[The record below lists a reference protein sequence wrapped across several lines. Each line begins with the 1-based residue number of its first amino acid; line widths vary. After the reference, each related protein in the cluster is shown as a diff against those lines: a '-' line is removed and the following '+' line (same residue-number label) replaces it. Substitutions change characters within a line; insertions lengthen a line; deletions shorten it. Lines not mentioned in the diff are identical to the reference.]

1 MKLDQATWWRSTLG
15 RAGALFCILFILSG
29 LDGLVAQFR
38 TPPNEVRAIPGE
50 KINVN
55 GPCSPDI
62 QDLSQLVYDTSA
74 EGIQLQL
81 EALHSGFWLGG
92 TMWRG
97 QLVLSSDLRPGTYGV
112 MVRSGIDPNEKPFA
126 LFVIQVFSSPDELR
140 QTARSFILRRFGI
153 TPWIAFF
160 VFISLALLTF
170 ALTYYV
176 TQQRDSMMAEQGLAE
191 VYRVA
196 MGGEGC
202 REVAFGLGSTHG
214 VQAGD
219 LVTLMNPSGERVGK
233 VKVIQVF
240 DVDSI
245 GTVDLETM
253 VRPGFVVAKDH

>member
-1 MKLDQATWWRSTLG
+1 MRLDQATWWRSTLG
-15 RAGALFCILFILSG
+15 RAGALFCVLFILSG
-29 LDGLVAQFR
+29 MDGLVAQFR

-62 QDLSQLVYDTSA
+62 QDLSQLIYDTSS
-74 EGIQLQL
+74 EGVRLQL

-92 TMWRG
+92 AMWRG
-97 QLVLSSDLRPGTYGV
+97 QLVLSGDLRPGTYGV
-112 MVRSGIDPNEKPFA
+112 MVRSGIDPNEKPFGV
-126 LFVIQVFSSPDELR
+126 FVIQVFSSPDELR
-140 QTARSFILRRFGI
+140 QAARSFILRRLGI

-160 VFISLALLTF
+160 FFISLAVLTF

-176 TQQRDSMMAEQGLAE
+176 SHQRDSMMADLGLAE

-196 MGGEGC
+196 MGEGC
-202 REVAFGLGSTHG
+202 REVAFGLGAAHG
-214 VQAGD
+214 IQAGD

-253 VRPGFVVAKDH
+253 VRPGFVVARG

>member
-38 TPPNEVRAIPGE
+38 TPPNEVRAIPGQAI
-50 KINVN
+50 KVN

-62 QDLSQLVYDTSA
+62 QELSQLAYESSSDGVRV
-74 EGIQLQL
+74 EF

-97 QLVLSSDLRPGTYGV
+97 QLVLSGDLRPGTHGV

-126 LFVIQVFSSPDELR
+126 LFVIQVFSSPEELR
-140 QTARSFILRRFGI
+140 QAARSLILRRLGI

-160 VFISLALLTF
+160 VFISLAVLTF

-176 TQQRDSMMAEQGLAE
+176 SHQRDSMMADLGLAE

-196 MGGEGC
+196 MGEGC
-202 REVAFGLGSTHG
+202 REVAFGLGAAHG
-214 VQAGD
+214 IQAGD

-253 VRPGFVVAKDH
+253 VRPGFVVARG

>member
-38 TPPNEVRAIPGE
+38 TPPNEVLALPGQR
-50 KINVN
+50 INVN

-62 QDLSQLVYDTSA
+62 QDLSQLVYDTSS
-74 EGIQLQL
+74 EGVQLQL

-92 TMWRG
+92 AMWRG
-97 QLVLSSDLRPGTYGV
+97 QLVLSSDLRSGTYGV

-126 LFVIQVFSSPDELR
+126 FFVIQVFSSPADL
-140 QTARSFILRRFGI
+140 QQAARSFILRRLGI

-160 VFISLALLTF
+160 VFLSLAVLTF

-176 TQQRDSMMAEQGLAE
+176 SQQRDSMMAELGLAE

-196 MGGEGC
+196 MGDGC
-202 REVAFGLGSTHG
+202 REVAFGLGAAHG

-240 DVDSI
+240 EVDSI
-245 GTVDLETM
+245 GTVDLEAM
-253 VRPGFVVAKDH
+253 IGPGFVVARE